1 MAIFDKDKSLLEKA
15 KEAASRVKEKSLEL
29 VSDEKFADLISKAV
43 EKQEAVNDVLQERDS
58 NYRISSIDLEMG
70 LPPKIIFGIKRISD
84 TDSLE
89 ADTAQDSDSH
99 DLET

>member
-58 NYRISSIDLEMG
+58 NYRISSIDIEMG
-70 LPPKIIFGIKRISD
+70 LPPKIIFGVKRIAD
-84 TDSLE
+84 TDPLE
-89 ADTAQDSDSH
+89 VDAAQDSDSH
-99 DLET
+99 DLEA